1 MGVIFHTPTAVN
13 ASTGNWIALPAL
25 PAGVD
30 PMRRIIIVCTNNATT
45 RANADFYV
53 GECTAGQATADASY
67 TYSTARFDL
76 GVANYSKLT
85 ARLAGAGSGT
95 PVGYMY
101 IVSYS
106 ATDDGPRGVS

>member
-13 ASTGNWIALPAL
+13 ASTGNWVALPTL
-25 PAGVD
+25 TGVD
-30 PMRRIIIVCTNNATT
+30 PMRRIIIVCTNNAAT
-45 RANADFYV
+45 RANVDFYV
-53 GECTAGQATADASY
+53 GECTAGQATIDASY
-67 TYSTARFDL
+67 TYSTARIDL

-85 ARLAGAGSGT
+85 VRLAGAGSGT

-101 IVSYS
+101 ILSFS

>member
-30 PMRRIIIVCTNNATT
+30 PMRRIIIVCTNNAAT
-45 RANADFYV
+45 RANADFYI

-76 GVANYSKLT
+76 GVANYPKLT
-85 ARLAGAGSGT
+85 VRLAGAGSGT

-106 ATDDGPRGVS
+106 PTDDGPRGVS